1 VRELKIEL
9 EGEEALSSQNGVLA
23 SILPSFPHIECLG
36 IKGRLGLSVEWNDM
50 TLPLQSAIEDLMTS
64 TNLRSLDLEEVLDM
78 PSSFIVLALSSLRR
92 LGLHSITVKPSESH
106 VPYPPAL
113 RTEEITLR
121 THYINVKSI
130 VDLIL
135 PDIPRPGY
143 LDKIRRL
150 VLGMYDEIHPESLRL
165 IAATASTLRHLELR
179 CGGLLVSVFRQIA
192 IP

>member
-9 EGEEALSSQNGVLA
+9 EGREALSSRNSVLA
-23 SILPSFPHIECLG
+23 SILPSFPHLECLG

-50 TLPLQSAIEDLMTS
+50 ILPLQSAIEDLMTS
-64 TNLRSLDLEEVLDM
+64 TNLRSLDLEEIFDI
-78 PSSFIVLALSSLRR
+78 PSSFIILALSSLRR
-92 LGLHSITVKPSESH
+92 LGLHSIAVEPSESH

-121 THYINVKSI
+121 TQYINVKSI
-130 VDLIL
+130 VDSIL

-143 LDKIRRL
+143 LDKIRWL
-150 VLGMYDEIHPESLRL
+150 VLGMHQDIHAESIRF
-165 IAATASTLRHLELR
+165 IASKANTLRHLELQ

-192 IP
+192 IT

>member
-1 VRELKIEL
+1 VRELKVQL
-9 EGEEALSSQNGVLA
+9 EDEEALSSQNSVLA
-23 SILPSFPHIECLG
+23 SILPSFPHLECLS
-36 IKGRLGLSVEWNDM
+36 IKGRPIPRNDM
-50 TLPLQSAIEDLMTS
+50 TLPLQSAIEELMTS
-64 TNLRSLDLEEVLDM
+64 SNLRSLDLEEIFDI

-92 LGLHSITVKPSESH
+92 LGLHNITVKPSESH

-121 THYINVKSI
+121 TQFPNVKSI

-150 VLGMYDEIHPESLRL
+150 VLGMHTEIHPESPRL

-179 CGGLLVSVFRQIA
+179 CGGLLLSFVGPTFG
-192 IP
+192 